1 MPGGN
6 ARAAWAQRDSTDM
19 KTFWESAPGRRFLR
33 PFLFASCALA
43 AAVVLACGPPPSE
56 MTLEIATT
64 TSVQNSGL
72 LDALVP
78 AYLEATGVTVRVH
91 AAGSGRALQ
100 MLEEGLASL
109 VISHAPETERR
120 MLARHPEWIRRPL
133 AYNWFV
139 VVGPPDDPASVR
151 GAPDAVEAFRRIAV
165 SPSPFVSRG
174 DLSGTH
180 ERENA
185 LWDVAGVRPPA
196 GRLIVSGRGMAQALR
211 HADEARAYTLSDDAT
226 FRQLSGGLDLIVVHE
241 GDERLRNVYSVI
253 YPDDA
258 ARDDACAAA
267 AFARWLVEG
276 EGRRLM
282 NGFTIQGAPALH
294 LLPAEPF
301 RAEPPRP

>member
-1 MPGGN
+1 M
-6 ARAAWAQRDSTDM
+6 ARLLKTSSDSAA
-19 KTFWESAPGRRFLR
+19 GRKLLR
-33 PFLFASCALA
+33 PILISGCTLA
-43 AAVVLACGPPPSE
+43 ATVVIACGPPSPE

-72 LDALVP
+72 LDVLLP
-78 AYLEATGVTVRVH
+78 GYLEATGVTVRVH

-120 MLARHPEWIRRPL
+120 MLARHPEWVRRPL

-139 VVGPPDDPASVR
+139 VVGPPDDPAGVR
-151 GAPDAVEAFRRIAV
+151 GAPDAVEVFRRIAV
-165 SPSPFVSRG
+165 SSAPFVSRG

-185 LWDVAGVRPPA
+185 LWDAAGVRPPA

-211 HADEARAYTLSDDAT
+211 HGDEAQAYTLSDEAT
-226 FRQLSGGLDLIVVHE
+226 FRQLSGGLDLVVLYE
-241 GDERLRNVYSVI
+241 GDELLRNVYSVI
-253 YPDDA
+253 YSEDA
-258 ARDDACAAA
+258 ARPDAPAA

-276 EGRRLM
+276 QGRRLVD
-282 NGFTIQGAPALH
+282 GFTIQGARVFH
-294 LLPAEPF
+294 LLPAEPS
-301 RAEPPRP
+301 RAEPPRR